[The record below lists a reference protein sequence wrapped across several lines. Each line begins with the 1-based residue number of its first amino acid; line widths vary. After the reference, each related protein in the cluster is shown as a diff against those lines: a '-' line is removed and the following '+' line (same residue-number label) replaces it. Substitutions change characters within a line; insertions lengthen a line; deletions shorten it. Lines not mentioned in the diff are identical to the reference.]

1 MTIHIDYDRKAKQY
15 TWLDEASGEIVS
27 APSGKAHRAQLWKT
41 AVALTDPDLYAAARS
56 IIEKHPQ
63 LERVTWKAVELVV
76 NDAVEVYP
84 MPRGGVAAMVD
95 GSDEYGRYAL
105 ELTEYGLT
113 CQCIHFQDGH
123 APLTETGSRY
133 CKHIL
138 AYHLW
143 AITRA
148 EW

>member
-1 MTIHIDYDRKAKQY
+1 MIEITYDHREKLY
-15 TWLDEASGEIVS
+15 TWINPNSGEILT
-27 APSGKAHRAQLWKT
+27 APAKRKQDLFRA
-41 AVALTDPDLYAAARS
+41 AVAILDPDLARAANS
-56 IIEKHPQ
+56 IIEQHPQ
-63 LERVTWKAVELVV
+63 LERVTWKAVELVAY
-76 NDAVEVYP
+76 DRIEVFP
-84 MPRGGVAAMVD
+84 VPRNGIAAMVES
-95 GSDEYGRYAL
+95 SDEYGRYAL
-105 ELTEYGLT
+105 EMTEYGLT

-143 AITRA
+143 GITRA